1 MYFKLDTSPKGH
13 PLTKRDKGLEG
24 AWKEQFKF
32 VHEQKAFTDLLK
44 DINEKLRK
52 GQVVV
57 QKTIRCL
64 TFLVLKEHFRN
75 NDWRACCELLY
86 EVTEAPDNNNET
98 SDELEE
104 QLRQL

>member
-13 PLTKRDKGLEG
+13 PLTISAKGLKE
-24 AWKEQFKF
+24 AWQEQFKF
-32 VHEQKAFTDLLK
+32 VNERKTFTDLLK

-86 EVTEAPDNNNET
+86 EVTDANDNNNET